1 MNLSFFIARR
11 LYFNEHSDRHISK
24 LAINIA
30 TVGVTIGLAVMIVSV
45 CVLLGFKRE
54 LTDKIVGFGSHI
66 QILNANVGSSPESFP
81 IVTDS
86 AFVDRVKGVAHVE
99 HVQRFS
105 HKMGIIK
112 TDDDFKGILLKGIG
126 EDYDT
131 RFLGKHLL
139 EGEMPDYRGEAHR
152 NDVLVSRA
160 TADQM
165 HLKAGDKVYA
175 YFFEDNVRTR
185 LFRVAGIYQTNMS
198 QFDDNIIIADI
209 RTVNKLNNWR
219 ADQSSGLEI
228 FTDDFPHTINTYI
241 DLISRVTR
249 DATDADGNVYAAFT
263 IQDLYAQI
271 FDWLK
276 LLDLNVWVVLGLMAC
291 VACFTMI
298 SGLLILI
305 LERSS
310 TIGVLKSIGARNF
323 LIRNIF
329 IHYAFFIMGRGIVL
343 GNVIGLGLAYVQW
356 QFHLFTLDAT
366 KSYVDHVPIYIH
378 PLLLLLLTVAT
389 VAVCLLSMIGP
400 SYLISKISP
409 VKAIRFD

>member
-1 MNLSFFIARR
+1 M
-11 LYFNEHSDRHISK
+11 
-24 LAINIA
+24 
-30 TVGVTIGLAVMIVSV
+30 
-45 CVLLGFKRE
+45 
-54 LTDKIVGFGSHI
+54 
-66 QILNANVGSSPESFP
+66 
-81 IVTDS
+81 
-86 AFVDRVKGVAHVE
+86 
-99 HVQRFS
+99 
-105 HKMGIIK
+105 
-112 TDDDFKGILLKGIG
+112 
-126 EDYDT
+126 
-131 RFLGKHLL
+131 
-139 EGEMPDYRGEAHR
+139 
-152 NDVLVSRA
+152 
-160 TADQM
+160 
-165 HLKAGDKVYA
+165 
-175 YFFEDNVRTR
+175 
-185 LFRVAGIYQTNMS
+185 
-198 QFDDNIIIADI
+198 
-209 RTVNKLNNWR
+209 
-219 ADQSSGLEI
+219 
-228 FTDDFPHTINTYI
+228 
-241 DLISRVTR
+241 
-249 DATDADGNVYAAFT
+249 YAAFT

-310 TIGVLKSIGARNF
+310 TIGVLKAIGARNF

-366 KSYVDHVPIYIH
+366 KYYVDHVPIYIH
-378 PLLLLLLTVAT
+378 PLLLLLLSVAT